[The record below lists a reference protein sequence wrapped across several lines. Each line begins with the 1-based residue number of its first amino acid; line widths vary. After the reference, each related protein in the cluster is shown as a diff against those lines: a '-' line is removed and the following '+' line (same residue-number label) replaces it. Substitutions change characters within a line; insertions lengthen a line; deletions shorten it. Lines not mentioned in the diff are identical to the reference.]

1 MRIKDLLVFCLL
13 LFSTNIIAQT
23 KDSKL
28 SIWHKKNI
36 GFLDFPN
43 TIGSFFT
50 YLQYNFRNKQNEI
63 V

>member
-23 KDSKL
+23 KDPKL

-36 GFLDFPN
+36 GILDFPN
-43 TIGSFFT
+43 TTGSFFT

>member
-36 GFLDFPN
+36 GILDFLLIYN
-43 TIGSFFT
+43 TIF
-50 YLQYNFRNKQNEI
+50 EI
-63 V
+63 NRMK

>member
-23 KDSKL
+23 NDSKL
-28 SIWHKKNI
+28 SIWRKKNI
-36 GFLDFPN
+36 GILGLPN
-43 TIGSFFT
+43 TIGRFFA

>member
-36 GFLDFPN
+36 GILDFPN
-43 TIGSFFT
+43 TTGSF
-50 YLQYNFRNKQNEI
+50 LLIYNTIFEI
-63 V
+63 NRMK